1 MIEVEIKLP
10 IHRRSAIER
19 GLNELGFTPGDLI
32 RESDSYF
39 TSDFHD
45 FMKTDEALR
54 IRESENFSKASS
66 TALLTY
72 KGPKLDEVS
81 MSRKELETEVGNADV
96 CCEILYSLGY
106 HKLSPVVKLRQYYH
120 KNNITACVDQV
131 EKLGAFLELEIIVE
145 QESERENA
153 LKKIEAILNDL
164 DCSIA
169 DTTRYSYLFMIQKE
183 NRTC

>member
-10 IHRRSAIER
+10 IHRRSSIER
-19 GLNELGFTPGDLI
+19 GLTTLGFIPGDLI

-39 TSDFHD
+39 TIDSHD

-54 IRESENFSKASS
+54 IRESENFTKACI
-66 TALLTY
+66 TTLLTY
-72 KGPKLDEVS
+72 KGPKLDDVS
-81 MSRKELETEVGNADV
+81 MTRKELETEIGNADI

-120 KNNITACVDQV
+120 QDNVTACVDQV
-131 EKLGAFLELEIIVE
+131 EKLGSFLELEIIVE
-145 QESERENA
+145 RESERENA

-164 DCSIA
+164 DCSMA
-169 DTTRYSYLFMIQKE
+169 ETTCYYYLFMLQKE

>member
-10 IHRRSAIER
+10 IHRRSAIEH
-19 GLNELGFTPGDLI
+19 GLINLGFTPGDLI

-54 IRESENFSKASS
+54 IRESENFTQASS
-66 TALLTY
+66 TTRLTY
-72 KGPKLDEVS
+72 KGPKLDTVS
-81 MSRKELETEVGNADV
+81 MTRKELETTVGDSDI
-96 CCEILYSLGY
+96 CCQILYSLGY

-120 KNNITACVDQV
+120 LDTITACVDQV

-145 QESERENA
+145 TEAEREDA

-164 DCSIA
+164 DCSMA
-169 DTTRYSYLFMIQKE
+169 ETTRYSYLFMLLKK